1 MLPGCRWVGCR
12 EPTRP
17 PSILW
22 SQVNLLAAQGLS
34 GSRSR
39 AIRQDGPGLDFGLKL
54 IKIGQNDSPCKKA
67 LWLNIS
73 LYGGVELPVDP
84 EESSNILEFGLFRGR
99 AAAPWFQHRSMRMNH
114 PNFEV
119 LNEIAGQ

>member
-1 MLPGCRWVGCR
+1 M
-12 EPTRP
+12 
-17 PSILW
+17 
-22 SQVNLLAAQGLS
+22 S

-67 LWLNIS
+67 LWRNIS
-73 LYGGVELPVDP
+73 LYGGAEPPVDLKKP
-84 EESSNILEFGLFRGR
+84 SNILELGLIPGQGR
-99 AAAPWFQHRSMRMNH
+99 SPWFQHRSMRMNH